1 MSLSK
6 HLSNNALI
14 ECMEMVQE
22 LCATSNAIRS
32 RNNIRNRQPL
42 ADMKILSIGGK
53 FSFLAFM
60 PDMVRIIKDECN
72 VKQIT
77 VIGEEEYQGFVV

>member
-6 HLSNNALI
+6 ILSDNALI
-14 ECMEMVQE
+14 ECMEMVQD

-32 RNNIRNRQPL
+32 KNNIRNRQPL
-42 ADMKILSIGGK
+42 ADMKVLSPSGK

-60 PDMVRIIKDECN
+60 PDMVQIIKNECN

-77 VIGEEEYQGFVV
+77 VIGDETYQGFVV